1 MSGSDDRSY
10 QNCPV
15 TENGQGVFCI
25 TVKGLDCDKSWLK
38 RQESWSVGADVPG
51 VKVAKLMPLKGATYM
66 KVTYLTYNA
75 THKRLEAQGSAELHV
90 SRSDNTSTV
99 SVNLHDARTG
109 IPKERTIV
117 LYGIKFVT
125 KGHSEL
131 VQKNA
136 QARYAAVNSDAFTRS
151 LATVEKAMM
160 NTTSN
165 FVHWYAS
172 DICGVAIHRADRG
185 QPSINAFRGSD
196 RCAVRKWWKAAV
208 DLVVCMFCAKV
219 RITKFSN
226 DELDAIGMAA
236 IAVLVG
242 PYTIPD
248 DRVDSRNTKW
258 ATYNENGDCDKDALT
273 AAAIYTM
280 LRFPLDP
287 KTNRMFADCDVGNRI
302 LAHWEQTRGAAVMCH
317 ITATQETALG
327 QAKDPEMQGLTCGG
341 PSTEMGHC
349 IWGVLP
355 LIQHVTDSVD
365 VDETKLIT
373 AFTEMSN
380 PKTPKL
386 RVLMGE
392 ATRPTTPHPNC
403 IAKGP
408 TPAEWETQFK
418 EFYPNLKY
426 GTPNEGGW
434 GEIKLL
440 DSTQYP
446 QLMQVYTAAGC
457 CYPTPKKGGRFPSVC
472 EVFWDN
478 SKIKMKPMSQ
488 LLNSAM
494 GEPAAGEPDMWNEG
508 TKIEPRNERQD
519 IGDITLKPCLLATVD
534 KEARLCN
541 PRQHAFQ
548 QEGSGY
554 NAGDVITIG
563 AATFGVFKK
572 NTEGGFEPTNLTLDP
587 FIGQDHCA
595 LKIEPEL
602 LIAK

>member
-1 MSGSDDRSY
+1 MSGSVDGSF

-15 TENGQGVFCI
+15 TEDGQGVFCI
-25 TVKGLDCDKSWLK
+25 TVQGPDYDKSRLEL
-38 RQESWSVGADVPG
+38 QAALTFGAVVPG
-51 VKVAKLMPLKGATYM
+51 VKVAKFMPPEGATYM

-90 SRSDNTSTV
+90 SRSDASSV

-109 IPKERTIV
+109 IPTKRAIV

-125 KGHSEL
+125 EGHSEL
-131 VQKNA
+131 VQQNA
-136 QARYAAVNSDAFTRS
+136 QARYDALNSDAFTRS

-219 RITKFSN
+219 RLTDFSN

-287 KTNRMFADCDVGNRI
+287 KTNHLFADCEVGNRI
-302 LAHWEQTRGAAVMCH
+302 LEHWKQTRGAAVMCH

-327 QAKDPEMQGLTCGG
+327 QANDPKMQGLTCG
-341 PSTEMGHC
+341 PEMGHC

-355 LIQHVTDSVD
+355 LIRGVTDSVD
-365 VDETKLIT
+365 VDEPNLIT

-380 PKTPKL
+380 PETPKL

-408 TPAEWETQFK
+408 TPAEWEGQFK
-418 EFYPNLKY
+418 GFYPNLKY

-478 SKIKMKPMSQ
+478 SKINMNPMSQ

-494 GEPAAGEPDMWNEG
+494 EKIAGEPDMWTKG
-508 TKIEPRNERQD
+508 TKIDPRNERQD

-554 NAGDVITIG
+554 NANDVITIG

-572 NTEGGFEPTNLTLDP
+572 NTEGGFKPTNLTLVP

-595 LKIEPEL
+595 LKIDSEL